1 MTVRE
6 VRLKWPEAERRLAH
20 GGEIV
25 VTRDG
30 KPVARILPYEPRAR
44 PQAARFDSIEH
55 LRWLDRFWKGE
66 SPRPSTDDLIDRD
79 RAE

>member
-30 KPVARILPYEPRAR
+30 KPVARILPYEAR
-44 PQAARFDSIEH
+44 VRSQTARFDSVQH
-55 LRWLDRFWKGE
+55 LRWLDRFWKGV
-66 SPRPSTDDLIDRD
+66 PRPSTDDLIDRD